1 MGDYSVADYA
11 GMTGDR
17 ARMIAYG
24 DALRRAVRPDS
35 IVVDLGAGAGVM
47 TLLACRA
54 GARHVYA
61 IEPNDAIEMARALV
75 RANGLS
81 ERVTFVQAL
90 STDVTLPERADVIV
104 SDLRGSL
111 PLLGHHFAAIADARE
126 RLLAPGGTLLPLS
139 DELRVAPVRDPELH
153 KKLTRPWIEEL
164 DLEWGPL
171 IDSLGNT
178 TSRDPVKPGAL
189 LAPPE
194 TWARIDYATVRDP
207 TVRGAAS
214 FTLES
219 TSAVHG
225 LAIWFDAT
233 IDERATYSNAPGRAD
248 SVYGHMFLPLRDALV
263 VSPGEA
269 LEVALRAVLV
279 RDSYHFD
286 WTVRAR
292 TPAGE
297 VRVEAR
303 QATLFAATV
312 PRHKLARRS
321 ERHVPVL
328 GPEGRFVREAL
339 ERMDGSRTL
348 EAIARELVARHPKR
362 FPTYERALSFV
373 ADWSARWSEGPA

>member
-24 DALRRAVRPDS
+24 DALRRAVSPGS
-35 IVVDLGAGAGVM
+35 IVVDVGAGAGVM

-54 GARHVYA
+54 GARHVFA
-61 IEPNDAIEMARALV
+61 IEPNDAIEMARELV
-75 RANGLS
+75 RANGMAD
-81 ERVTFVQAL
+81 RVTFFQAL

-104 SDLRGSL
+104 ADLRGSL

-126 RLLAPGGTLLPLS
+126 RLLAPGGTLLPQR
-139 DELRVAPVRDPELH
+139 DDLRVAPVRDPELH
-153 KKLTRPWIEEL
+153 KKVTRPWIEEL

-171 IDSLGNT
+171 IDRLGNT
-178 TSRDPVKPGAL
+178 TSRDTVRPSSL
-189 LAPPE
+189 LAPAA
-194 TWARIDYATVRDP
+194 TWATIDYGEVRDS
-207 TVRGAAS
+207 TVRGSAR
-214 FTLES
+214 FTLDA

-225 LAIWFDAT
+225 LALWFDAT
-233 IDERATYSNAPGRAD
+233 IDARATYSNAPGRAD
-248 SVYGHMFLPLRDALV
+248 SVYGNLFLPLRDALV
-263 VSPGEA
+263 LTAGET
-269 LEVALRAVLV
+269 LEVELRAVLV
-279 RDSYHFD
+279 RDTYHFD

-292 TPAGE
+292 GPDGAPRAET
-297 VRVEAR
+297 R
-303 QATLFAATV
+303 QATIFAATV

-348 EAIARELVARHPKR
+348 EVIARDLVARHPRR